1 MDPRLLAAIG
11 TPRIQSQAGELV
23 SLALRALDDLK
34 QLDESLYERFVA
46 NRTSP
51 VAPAAS
57 NAGLRKLWEDTF
69 GGLMA
74 LLAFCRSI
82 EGKRQDSEPS
92 PEMSFEFGELESGPP
107 AEREPELDLGSS
119 DIGDLLEGIDEH
131 LGEGDDAHR
140 WSKALETISSIEYG
154 LQSQYADATARLTV
168 ALAAGEVNQVLGL
181 LDDTQSSASEG
192 VHALVSAVYETF
204 LPDVNVA
211 TIVPGYFTA
220 LGRALVVRRGLAQL
234 ATTLGPNNDVLQGDE
249 RDRFEVVLGTIRDVM
264 RNFVASVVCR
274 AMRAA
279 DRWQMVVFERELSEQ
294 STSAARQTAEGLV
307 KYLDSLRSIN
317 QREVLV
323 QHDQRALDEM
333 REALASA
340 RQLVDLSPRTA
351 HEMIDRAQQAAQR
364 LRGRDQLTDRLLI
377 HLERYAS
384 LMPPNEL
391 LARLEEVLTSAS

>member
-1 MDPRLLAAIG
+1 MDPRLQAAIG
-11 TPRIQSQAGELV
+11 NPRIQSQAGELV
-23 SLALRALDDLK
+23 TLALRALDDLK

-46 NRTSP
+46 NRIAP
-51 VAPAAS
+51 LAPAAS
-57 NAGLRKLWEDTF
+57 NAGLRKLWEGTF

-82 EGKRQDSEPS
+82 EGKRKDSEPS
-92 PEMSFEFGELESGPP
+92 PEMSFEFGELESVPP
-107 AEREPELDLGSS
+107 VEREPELDLGSS

-131 LGEGDDAHR
+131 LGEDDAHR

-154 LQSQYADATARLTV
+154 LQSQYADATARLNV

-192 VHALVSAVYETF
+192 VHALVSAVYATF
-204 LPDVNVA
+204 LPEINVA
-211 TIVPGYFTA
+211 TVVPGYFTA

-234 ATTLGPNNDVLQGDE
+234 ATTLGPNNDVLQSDD
-249 RDRFEVVLGTIRDVM
+249 RDRYELVLGTIRDVM

-333 REALASA
+333 REAIASA

-351 HEMIDRAQQAAQR
+351 HEMIDRAQQSAQR

-384 LMPPNEL
+384 LMPPDEL